1 MVVKDASS
9 LFALLD
15 DFEPSNS
22 KHFETLEALLEK
34 SPNFHLARTY
44 HLKALQQ
51 LNPDSFDKQL
61 SHTAIA
67 TYNRELL
74 YEFIENQKASPII
87 KNNKEVKALIP
98 EKEVP
103 KIEKKIK
110 AKPTKKKAKKAL
122 EVKMPPKEVKKE
134 IPEEL
139 SFSEWAKYFKTKQVI
154 TKEKPTLEDKFQL
167 IDSFLENSKRI
178 VPDKNTK
185 NTVDLSEK
193 SWASTDELMTE
204 TLAKVFVKQKK
215 YDKALQAYQI
225 LGLKYPEKNSF
236 FADQIKQI
244 KRLQK
249 LKD

>member
-1 MVVKDASS
+1 
-9 LFALLD
+9 
-15 DFEPSNS
+15 
-22 KHFETLEALLEK
+22 
-34 SPNFHLARTY
+34 
-44 HLKALQQ
+44 
-51 LNPDSFDKQL
+51 
-61 SHTAIA
+61 
-67 TYNRELL
+67 
-74 YEFIENQKASPII
+74 
-87 KNNKEVKALIP
+87 
-98 EKEVP
+98 
-103 KIEKKIK
+103 
-110 AKPTKKKAKKAL
+110 
-122 EVKMPPKEVKKE
+122 MPPKEVKKE

-139 SFSEWAKYFKTKQVI
+139 SFSEWAKYLKTKQVI
-154 TKEKPTLEDKFQL
+154 TKEKPTLEDKLQL

-236 FADQIKQI
+236 FADQIKEI